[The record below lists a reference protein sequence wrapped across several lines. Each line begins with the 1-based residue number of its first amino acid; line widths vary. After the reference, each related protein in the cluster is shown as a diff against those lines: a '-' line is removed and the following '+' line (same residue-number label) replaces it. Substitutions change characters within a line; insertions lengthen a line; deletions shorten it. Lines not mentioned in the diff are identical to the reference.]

1 MNIYQNVKSAC
12 LVREIRVKE
21 VEKKAGI
28 GNNSLQNWT
37 DHFPTADKLLKVAK
51 VLNTTMEFIMGETD
65 DIDATIGAASSA
77 ASITQDEK
85 ELLDLYRGVSIE
97 GKAAILTAARA
108 FAGQVDYT
116 KKEAASVTA

>member
-1 MNIYQNVKSAC
+1 
-12 LVREIRVKE
+12 
-21 VEKKAGI
+21 
-28 GNNSLQNWT
+28 
-37 DHFPTADKLLKVAK
+37 
-51 VLNTTMEFIMGETD
+51 MEYLMGETD
-65 DIDATIGAASSA
+65 DIDATIGAAGSA

-108 FAGQVDYT
+108 FAGQVDYR